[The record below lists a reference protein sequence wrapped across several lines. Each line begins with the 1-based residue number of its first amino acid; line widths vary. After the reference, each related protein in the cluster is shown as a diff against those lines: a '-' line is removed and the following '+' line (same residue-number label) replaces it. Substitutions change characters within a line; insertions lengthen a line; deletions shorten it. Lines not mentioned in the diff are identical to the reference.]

1 MDYQKILMGV
11 LAKTLNIGDGEISEL
26 LKDGENITE
35 SEVTKKILDLDKER
49 VSKLKSGS
57 DTEKFQEG
65 YKKAKGEVL
74 TEFEKKVK
82 EAFGVESDKTGTDLI
97 TDIVSQKSE
106 GKGGEGMTAEDIMKS
121 EVYQNLLKK
130 SKDDLK
136 TIKDDYEQKISKIQ
150 SEQENERSLSIIGTE
165 AVNQLAS
172 LNPILPKNAE
182 IAKNYEGLFIKAI
195 AENYRIK
202 KEDGKT
208 VVYGLDGKIAIDGHG
223 NPIAF
228 EDIVKTTA
236 GRFYEFSANNGG
248 SNAGNQEGAPPA
260 GGGYPSGVKKP
271 TNLDELSKILND
283 ESIPLADR
291 VTISETYN
299 KEAKGIV

>member
-165 AVNQLAS
+165 AINQLAS

-182 IAKNYEGLFIKAI
+182 IAKNYEGLFIKAL

-248 SNAGNQEGAPPA
+248 SNAGNQEGTPPS

>member
-1 MDYQKILMGV
+1 MDYQKILTGV

-49 VSKLKSGS
+49 VSKLKTGS

-65 YKKAKGEVL
+65 YKKAKSEVL

-248 SNAGNQEGAPPA
+248 SNAGNQEGVPPS

>member
-1 MDYQKILMGV
+1 MDYQKILTGV

-35 SEVTKKILDLDKER
+35 SDVTKKILDLDKER
-49 VSKLKSGS
+49 VSKLKTSN
-57 DTEKFQEG
+57 DTEKFQDG
-65 YKKAKGEVL
+65 YKKAKSEVL

-97 TDIVSQKSE
+97 ADIVAQKSE
-106 GKGGEGMTAEDIMKS
+106 SKGGNGMTAEDIMKS
-121 EVYQNLLKK
+121 EVYQKLLKK

-136 TIKDDYEQKISKIQ
+136 TIKENYEQQISKIQ

-182 IAKNYEGLFIKAI
+182 IAKNYESLFIKAI

-236 GRFYEFSANNGG
+236 SKFYEFSANNGG
-248 SNAGNQEGAPPA
+248 SNAGNQGGTPSSA
-260 GGGYPSGVKKP
+260 GGYPQGIKKP
-271 TNLDELSKILND
+271 TNLEELSKILND

>member
-35 SEVTKKILDLDKER
+35 SEVTKKILDLDKVR

-248 SNAGNQEGAPPA
+248 SNAGNQEGAPPS
-260 GGGYPSGVKKP
+260 GDGYPSGVKKP